1 LVVEVVLRHQLPA
14 AHEEKTVY
22 VQVKPGSRRCD
33 ASFEPA
39 SNVHKRS
46 ALIHVLAL
54 LQFEMLEETD
64 VENQSTGTKS
74 ALHLASNS

>member
-1 LVVEVVLRHQLPA
+1 VEVVLRHHLPA

-22 VQVKPGSRRCD
+22 VQVMPGSRRCD

-39 SNVHKRS
+39 SNAHMRS
-46 ALIHVLAL
+46 ALIHFLAP

>member
-1 LVVEVVLRHQLPA
+1 VEVVLRYQLPA

-22 VQVKPGSRRCD
+22 VQVMPGSRRCD

-39 SNVHKRS
+39 SNVRKRS
-46 ALIHVLAL
+46 ALIHVLAPR
-54 LQFEMLEETD
+54 QFERSEETG